1 MLVKDIIK
9 QLQENYQP
17 DDELIVAYWDKQ
29 IVEGFADVVL
39 TDDGWGEVI
48 ELLDSQEFPNGDP
61 INDAVYE
68 VLDKNPH
75 LEVKN
80 D

>member
-9 QLQENYQP
+9 QLQTNYQP
-17 DDELIVAYWDKQ
+17 DEELIVAYWDKPL
-29 IVEGFADVVL
+29 VESFANVVL
-39 TDDGWGEVI
+39 TKEGWEEVI
-48 ELLDSQEFPNGDP
+48 ELLDSQEFPSGDP
-61 INDAVYE
+61 INDAVYS